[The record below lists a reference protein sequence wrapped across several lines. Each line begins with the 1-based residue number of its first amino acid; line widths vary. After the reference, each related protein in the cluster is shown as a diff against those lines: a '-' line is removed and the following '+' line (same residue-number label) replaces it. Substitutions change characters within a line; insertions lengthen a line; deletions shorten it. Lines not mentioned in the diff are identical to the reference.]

1 MGNTQSLTDVT
12 RNAQDAQ
19 YTSALQSMTP
29 SQRQAYFDTQKTQLI
44 NKLLDERESTFQ
56 KTYTDMVK
64 NTNVQHSL
72 LYYMSRNSDLNDV
85 GSYIKNQNQNVI
97 NTATYNKSL
106 AERQNQVNE
115 WAYNNKLDTLFV
127 FQLIFISLCIT
138 AFLAFLQRLGYF
150 SNAFFGIVIGILLF
164 VMAVTIANR
173 ANYTNQVRDKRFWN
187 RAQFGHYDVSGGTP
201 DICPPE
207 SSLDISGNNSF

>member
-1 MGNTQSLTDVT
+1 MGNVQSLTDVT

-19 YTSALQSMTP
+19 YTAALQSMTP
-29 SQRQAYFDTQKTQLI
+29 SQRQAYFDTQKSQLI

-85 GSYIKNQNQNVI
+85 GTYIKNQNQNVI

-115 WAYNNKLDTLFV
+115 WAFNNKLDTLFI

-138 AFLAFLQRLGYF
+138 AVLAFLQRLGYF
-150 SNAFFGIVIGILLF
+150 SNAFLGIIVGILLF
-164 VMAVTIANR
+164 LIAVTIANR
-173 ANYTNQVRDKRFWN
+173 ANYTNQVRDRNYWN
-187 RAQFGHYDVSGGTP
+187 RAYFGHYDVSGGVP
-201 DICPPE
+201 DACPPD
-207 SSLDISGNNSF
+207 SSLDISGNNSL